1 MQESCVLQLLPPKQV
16 ETKEG
21 AAGAEQSLE
30 TLTESGVSDYGVTD
44 LVNLCPKHCPA
55 AYKQEISAAV
65 AATGKDDDPLSLAG
79 KLVRWKTVVLAAE
92 SVSSKGRKRPRS
104 SGVTTVTK
112 EGRVTWYNPVL
123 QRYCTVVGLLPTGSS
138 SGSSSTV
145 SSDSLTPTSTA
156 AAAAAAAGG
165 AAAGAAAAAGAG
177 SVDKSSVAATSM
189 EDVEVFWLD
198 LQQLAEAT
206 IVLPTAKPKHRYVF
220 YTSYYQ
226 LQLRVYYGCYST
238 HTTSSVQG
246 VSCVACESDNA
257 KCIQ

>member
-1 MQESCVLQLLPPKQV
+1 MRQLPKQV

-21 AAGAEQSLE
+21 AAGAEQSSQE
-30 TLTESGVSDYGVTD
+30 TVTETGVSDYGVTD

-55 AYKQEISAAV
+55 AYKQEVAAAV

-79 KLVRWKTVVLAAE
+79 KLVRWKTVVPAAE

-104 SGVTTVTK
+104 SALTTVTK

-138 SGSSSTV
+138 SSSSTAT
-145 SSDSLTPTSTA
+145 SSDSTTTA
-156 AAAAAAAGG
+156 
-165 AAAGAAAAAGAG
+165 AAAGAAAAGGAGGAG
-177 SVDKSSVAATSM
+177 SSGSADKGSVSATSM

-206 IVLPTAKPKHRYVF
+206 IVLPTAKPKHRYVC
-220 YTSYYQ
+220 TV
-226 LQLRVYYGCYST
+226 VYDHI
-238 HTTSSVQG
+238 HTFVFF
-246 VSCVACESDNA
+246 
-257 KCIQ
+257 